1 MVEGEDRL
9 DLPPMSSYQNQLV
22 IAGVHVVSHISYAAD
37 QLGLDIMSYDIV
49 HKIDLFIWPS
59 RKPSRV
65 FSLSI
70 SIYVYFT

>member
-49 HKIDLFIWPS
+49 HKMDLSIWPS
-59 RKPSRV
+59 RKPSRGYDN
-65 FSLSI
+65 SNTLH
-70 SIYVYFT
+70 